1 MREPDRAAGTSAV
14 HDGLIQQEYNLKTR
28 LIKWVIKL
36 DFFKYTR
43 QALEIPHLML
53 FFSFFILQNTL
64 FFFKLNASLSSTL
77 QQPCEW

>member
-43 QALEIPHLML
+43 QTLEMHSDLTQGL
-53 FFSFFILQNTL
+53 FIEL
-64 FFFKLNASLSSTL
+64 
-77 QQPCEW
+77 